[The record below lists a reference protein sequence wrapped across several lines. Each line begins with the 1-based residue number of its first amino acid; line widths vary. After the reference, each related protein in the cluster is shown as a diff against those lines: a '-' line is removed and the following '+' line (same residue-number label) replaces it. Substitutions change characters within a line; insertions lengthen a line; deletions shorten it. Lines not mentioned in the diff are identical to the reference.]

1 VAKRR
6 KVGSM
11 LALPVLSALVER
23 PMYPYQIATV
33 LKERGKDNAVNIN
46 WGSLYTVVR
55 NLEKNGFI
63 EAVETQKEGRQP
75 ERTVYRVT
83 DAGRA
88 ELHDWLRELIGEPE
102 REHTR
107 LEAGLSDG
115 MHLHPDEVAA
125 LLRGRLAALEEG
137 IASEQKELETAGQ
150 QMPRIFLIETEYH
163 HALVKAE
170 AEWIRGLLKE
180 MDEGTLS
187 GLDGWRYVHDTGSV
201 PPGWEEMLG
210 ELTPGEEKQGE

>member
-55 NLEKNGFI
+55 NLEKSGFI

-83 DAGRA
+83 DAGLA

-115 MHLHPDEVAA
+115 LHLHPDEVAA
-125 LLRGRLAALEEG
+125 LLRRRLAALEEG
-137 IASEQKELETAGQ
+137 IADEQEELETARQ
-150 QMPRIFLIETEYH
+150 KMPRIFLIESEYH

-170 AEWIRGLLKE
+170 AKWIRGLLKE
-180 MDEGTLS
+180 LDEGTLP
-187 GLDGWRYVHDTGSV
+187 GLDGWRYVHDTGTF
-201 PPGWEEMLG
+201 PTGWEGLQ
-210 ELTPGEEKQGE
+210 GEEKQGE

>member
-1 VAKRR
+1 MAKRR

-11 LALPVLSALVER
+11 LALPVLSALTER
-23 PMYPYQIATV
+23 PMYPYQLATV
-33 LKERGKDNAVNIN
+33 LKERGKDQAVNIN

-55 NLEKNGFI
+55 NLEKSGFI

-75 ERTVYRVT
+75 ERTVYRGT

-88 ELHDWLRELIGEPE
+88 ELYAWLRELIGQPE
-102 REHTR
+102 REYTR

-115 MHLHPDEVAA
+115 LHLHPDEVAA
-125 LLRGRLAALEEG
+125 LLRNRLAALEEG
-137 IASEQKELETAGQ
+137 VASEQKALESARQ
-150 QMPRIFLIETEYH
+150 SMPRIFLIETEYH

-180 MDEGTLS
+180 LDEGTLS
-187 GLDGWRYVHDTGSV
+187 GLDGWRYVHDNGTF
-201 PPGWEEMLG
+201 PQGWEGL
-210 ELTPGEEKQGE
+210 PGEEKPGEEKPGE